1 MKRTNPHLPR
11 NAIPEEVFKALT
23 QLTSSFVGECNR
35 EDIPWAHALD
45 LNQIGD
51 AVGYRA
57 RFSGASACKDEKW
70 TILMKDGFLL
80 RFVQA
85 IEEVI
90 CDLRTVFVRG
100 VKEHKF
106 SLSGANTCLHF
117 KDAGAFGRIEVS
129 EYRLHFAKA
138 C

>member
-1 MKRTNPHLPR
+1 
-11 NAIPEEVFKALT
+11 VFKALA
-23 QLTSSFVGECNR
+23 QLTSSFVGECNS

-45 LNQIGD
+45 LNQIGN

-57 RFSGASACKDEKW
+57 RFSGAGARKYQEW

-90 CDLRTVFVRG
+90 CDLSTVFVWG
-100 VKEHKF
+100 IKEHKF

-129 EYRLHFAKA
+129 EYRYHFAEL